1 MAMELAFE
9 GNRFHD
15 LMRIAIRRGDYAY
28 LADRVAAKY
37 EASEQAAMHD
47 KLMSQDNWFIPQE

>member
-1 MAMELAFE
+1 MELAFE

-15 LMRIAIRRGDYAY
+15 LMGIAYRRGDNAY

-37 EASEQAAMHD
+37 EASEQAAIHD
-47 KLMSQDNWFIPQE
+47 MLMVQDNWFIPQE